1 MVTTINKVFSP
12 ILERNGH
19 SLSMSKQEY
28 QEMKWKMLKVLT
40 SDDEYPL
47 VPKEIVQLGEEEIY
61 RWIEQRVDEY
71 LKRVEFARQQKR
83 AVSATQEVLDIPTF
97 LRNRNRHKKQNLLK
111 RLQTFIRSS
120 YKKKT
125 KEHKNG

>member
-1 MVTTINKVFSP
+1 M
-12 ILERNGH
+12 
-19 SLSMSKQEY
+19 SMSKQEY